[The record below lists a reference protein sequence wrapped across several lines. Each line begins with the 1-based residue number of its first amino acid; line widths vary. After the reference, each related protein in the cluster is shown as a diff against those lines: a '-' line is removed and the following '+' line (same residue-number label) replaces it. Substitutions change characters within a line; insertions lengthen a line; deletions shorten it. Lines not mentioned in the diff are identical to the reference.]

1 MAQVWTEIYQLL
13 RQAQKNGNLDAVVL
27 TDGEGLPMA
36 SATDNGTDG
45 ETTAAVAALARRVA
59 MRVEERIGMDTI
71 DESHFR
77 DKVGR
82 LLVCRLFEAGG
93 QNLIL
98 IVLVDQKRTYR
109 RVTNRLIKQVQKLW
123 KVA

>member
-1 MAQVWTEIYQLL
+1 MAQVWTQIYGLL
-13 RQAQKNGNLDAVVL
+13 SQAQKDGNLEAVVL

-36 SATDNGTDG
+36 SVTRNGTDG

-59 MRVEERIGMDTI
+59 MRVEERIGMDAI
-71 DESHFR
+71 DENHFR
-77 DKVGR
+77 DKEGR
-82 LLVCRLFEAGG
+82 LLVCRLFQAGG

-98 IVLVDQKRTYR
+98 IVLADQKRAYR
-109 RVTNRLIKQVQKLW
+109 RVTNRLIREVQKLW

>member
-13 RQAQKNGNLDAVVL
+13 SRAQKDGDMEAVVL

-36 SATDNGTDG
+36 SVTRNGTDG

-59 MRVEERIGMDTI
+59 MRVEECIGMEAI

-77 DKVGR
+77 DKEGR
-82 LLVCRLFEAGG
+82 LLVCRLFEAEG

-98 IVLVDQKRTYR
+98 IVLVDQKRAYR
-109 RVTNRLIKQVQKLW
+109 RVTNRLIKQVQTLW
-123 KVA
+123 TAT